1 MFNRGV
7 QLLVAALAVLLGV
20 IFTRAPFMMASQ
32 PPSDKPWADGPMK
45 LVQTPLYLSTQ
56 RDATPKKDIF
66 TTGASH
72 MALLHNCIIRGFNSI
87 WLQAP
92 YIKEADKADF
102 IGYSLTWFK
111 FVKSHHDDEEDNLF
125 SKVADILG
133 DESVWSQTHEE
144 HESFLGG
151 LGEFNTYLT
160 SLKSPSDF
168 SGTELRRIMAS
179 FHEPF
184 ENHFHSEIT
193 TIADMADHPKAPKA
207 GSPEEAAASTMFKT
221 WGKTTVSKAG
231 VWDVV
236 PFFLLNLDR
245 SAEAPLWTNWP
256 PMPGPIKWGM
266 VNIAGSWYS
275 SWWKF
280 SSCDANQR
288 PKELYALEGVE
299 NKL

>member
-1 MFNRGV
+1 MTDHV
-7 QLLVAALAVLLGV
+7 
-20 IFTRAPFMMASQ
+20 
-32 PPSDKPWADGPMK
+32 D
-45 LVQTPLYLSTQ
+45 
-56 RDATPKKDIF
+56 DATPKKDIF

-92 YIKEADKADF
+92 HIKEADKADF

-125 SKVADILG
+125 NKVADILG
-133 DESVWSQTHEE
+133 DEGVWSQTHEE

-168 SGTELRRIMAS
+168 SGEELRRIMAS

-184 ENHFHSEIT
+184 ENHFHSEIS
-193 TIADMADHPKAPKA
+193 TIADMAGHPKAPQA
-207 GSPEEAAASTMFKT
+207 GSPKRRRRLQCSRH
-221 WGKTTVSKAG
+221 
-231 VWDVV
+231 
-236 PFFLLNLDR
+236 R
-245 SAEAPLWTNWP
+245 SAEAPLWENWP
-256 PMPGPIKWGM
+256 PMPNPIKWGM

-288 PKELYALEGVE
+288 PKELYALKDVE
-299 NKL
+299 VKS